1 MAVTFPPG
9 RLKLATRPSLMG
21 SPPVKKTIG
30 IVAVAA
36 LAARAALLPIAK
48 ITTTCCRHGWA
59 KLMKMSGAASYLTSL
74 KVPNP
79 GFWVWPSCAVFDRRG
94 AILSRQLATQSLK
107 PQQVQDYR
115 CTPITCQHSGNGAGL
130 QRQIEC

>member
-1 MAVTFPPG
+1 M
-9 RLKLATRPSLMG
+9 
-21 SPPVKKTIG
+21 
-30 IVAVAA
+30 
-36 LAARAALLPIAK
+36 AARAALLAIAK
-48 ITTTCCRHGWA
+48 ITTTCCRHRWA

-130 QRQIEC
+130 RRQIEC